1 MADDKEKKQD
11 LDSQKENNESDEQ
24 REKKKSS
31 ENQVSAKE
39 TEADENIEKS
49 EGSDK
54 SGPNFDD
61 PYAYEEEYEYEADQV
76 MEDESAGEGHSETS
90 ESEGP
95 PPEEPDDDE
104 KDDDDDDDDSG
115 ARMPF
120 LDHLEE
126 FRWTILRSLV
136 AIVITSIGSYIFSKK
151 IVDILRYPAPQDMQL
166 IFLSPVEGFMI
177 YIKVSIFA
185 GLVIALPY
193 VAYQFWKFIVPGLLA
208 KERKLV
214 MPIAFFTTI
223 CFLVGASFAYF
234 VIIRFGLNFLLS
246 FQTDY
251 LVANIT
257 IGKYLGF
264 VVTLLLVFGVV
275 FELPVLA
282 FFLTKIGILT
292 PRFLREKRRYGVV
305 MIFIGAALLTPPDI
319 FTQLML
325 AGPLI
330 LLYELSIWVSKSVYR
345 EKLEKETK
353 DEETS

>member
-1 MADDKEKKQD
+1 MANDKEKKQD
-11 LDSQKENNESDEQ
+11 LDSKKEINESDDQ
-24 REKKKSS
+24 PQ
-31 ENQVSAKE
+31 ENEPLNHDESAKE
-39 TEADENIEKS
+39 TEADEKIEKS
-49 EGSDK
+49 KGADK

-76 MEDESAGEGHSETS
+76 MEDESAGAGHSETP

-95 PPEEPDDDE
+95 PPEEPGDDE
-104 KDDDDDDDDSG
+104 EDDEGDNGNG

-126 FRWTILRSLV
+126 LRWTILRSLV
-136 AIVITSIGSYIFSKK
+136 AIVVASIGCYIFSKK

-185 GLVIALPY
+185 GLVVALPY
-193 VAYQFWKFIVPGLLA
+193 VAYQFWKFIVPGLLD

-214 MPIAFFTTI
+214 LPIAFFTTV

-292 PRFLREKRRYGVV
+292 PRFLREKRRYGIVI
-305 MIFIGAALLTPPDI
+305 IFIGAALLTPPDI

-330 LLYELSIWVSKSVYR
+330 LLYEVSIWVSKSVYK
-345 EKLEKETK
+345 EKLEKEA
-353 DEETS
+353 EEQEPS

>member
-1 MADDKEKKQD
+1 
-11 LDSQKENNESDEQ
+11 
-24 REKKKSS
+24 
-31 ENQVSAKE
+31 
-39 TEADENIEKS
+39 
-49 EGSDK
+49 
-54 SGPNFDD
+54 
-61 PYAYEEEYEYEADQV
+61 
-76 MEDESAGEGHSETS
+76 
-90 ESEGP
+90 
-95 PPEEPDDDE
+95 
-104 KDDDDDDDDSG
+104 
-115 ARMPF
+115 
-120 LDHLEE
+120 
-126 FRWTILRSLV
+126 
-136 AIVITSIGSYIFSKK
+136 
-151 IVDILRYPAPQDMQL
+151 
-166 IFLSPVEGFMI
+166 MI

-185 GLVIALPY
+185 GLVVALPY
-193 VAYQFWKFIVPGLLA
+193 VAYQFWKFIVPGLLD

-214 MPIAFFTTI
+214 LPIAFFTTV

-292 PRFLREKRRYGVV
+292 PRFLREKRRYGIVI
-305 MIFIGAALLTPPDI
+305 IFIGAALLTPPDI

-330 LLYELSIWVSKSVYR
+330 LLYEVSIWVSKSVYK
-345 EKLEKETK
+345 EKLEKEA
-353 DEETS
+353 EEQEPS

>member
-1 MADDKEKKQD
+1 MVDDKEKNKN
-11 LDSQKENNESDEQ
+11 LKETSDQ
-24 REKKKSS
+24 EKP
-31 ENQVSAKE
+31 AKE

-49 EGSDK
+49 KETDK

-61 PYAYEEEYEYEADQV
+61 PYAYEQEYEYEADQV
-76 MEDESAGEGHSETS
+76 MEDKKAGAGHSEADAP
-90 ESEGP
+90 EGKGP
-95 PPEEPDDDE
+95 PPEEPGEDEEDDE
-104 KDDDDDDDDSG
+104 GDNSNG

-126 FRWTILRSLV
+126 LRWTILRSLV
-136 AIVITSIGSYIFSKK
+136 AIVVASIGCYIFSKK

-185 GLVIALPY
+185 GLVVALPY
-193 VAYQFWKFIVPGLLA
+193 VAYQFWRFIVPGLLE

-214 MPIAFFTTI
+214 FPIAFFTTV

-292 PRFLREKRRYGVV
+292 PRFLREKRRYGIVI
-305 MIFIGAALLTPPDI
+305 IFIGAALLTPPDI

-330 LLYELSIWVSKSVYR
+330 LLYEVSIWVSKSVYK
-345 EKLEKETK
+345 EKLEKQAEA
-353 DEETS
+353 EETS